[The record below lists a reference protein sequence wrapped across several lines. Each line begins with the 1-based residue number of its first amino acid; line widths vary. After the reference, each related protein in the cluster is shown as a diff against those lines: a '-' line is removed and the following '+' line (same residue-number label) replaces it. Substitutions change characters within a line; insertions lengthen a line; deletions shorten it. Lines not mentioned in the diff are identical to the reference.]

1 VTAARVSI
9 GLVALGGL
17 LAALT
22 QLPLAWDGSY
32 IALNVL
38 WSQEPFMPHGRWVNL
53 PLQAPVLLA
62 SRWISDTA
70 TLGVI
75 FSATYA
81 LLPAVALAVSWLVVR
96 KRAPRLLVWPALGMM
111 LALPGQAFFVSEAV
125 LSTQLAWPL
134 VLAVSLGTERRHVTL
149 LAVLAIALAFAHPIA
164 VGLLALV
171 VVLWA
176 LRPDRPMR
184 SHGRLGWAMAGLG
197 IVMLVGI
204 RYLTNAN
211 SYETSQVSVSAFA
224 AQAQTLDAVRIGA
237 IALVYLGTLFVL
249 ARHAAVLSRW
259 VVLDALPVLAV
270 LAAGILLVVWALDPL
285 AWAQALEYR
294 GLVPFVCAIPY
305 VAAFLDARWHRPGS
319 WDVALPRAT
328 PVVLLWAATT
338 WAVVVGT
345 QGLHWQ
351 ATLRDFRGYL
361 ERSPTACVASSTIG
375 GIERSPL
382 NHWSVT
388 TLSLFMSGQE
398 PGRLVLMEDGCAQRL
413 ADGFPITGV
422 ETRPWESRW
431 FVTEP
436 LRSKIGSERTSRE
449 P

>member
-1 VTAARVSI
+1 MTAARVAI

-81 LLPAVALAVSWLVVR
+81 LLPAVALAASWLVVR
-96 KRAPRLLVWPALGMM
+96 DRAPRLLVWPALGLM

-125 LSTQLAWPL
+125 LSTQLVWPL

-149 LAVLAIALAFAHPIA
+149 LTVLALALAFAHPIA

-176 LRPDRPMR
+176 LRPVHPMR
-184 SHGRLGWAMAGLG
+184 ARGRLGWAVAGLG
-197 IVMLVGI
+197 IVTLVGI
-204 RYLTNAN
+204 RYLTNVN
-211 SYETSQVSVSAFA
+211 SYEAGQVSVSTFA
-224 AQAQTLDAVRIGA
+224 AQAQTLDAFRIGA
-237 IALVYLGTLFVL
+237 IALVYLGTLVIL
-249 ARHAAVLSRW
+249 VRHAAAMSRPTA
-259 VVLDALPVLAV
+259 LDALPMLVV
-270 LAAGILLVVWALDPL
+270 SAAGILLTLWALDPL
-285 AWAQALEYR
+285 AWAYVLEYR
-294 GLVPFVCAIPY
+294 GLVLFVCATLY
-305 VAAFLDARWHRPGS
+305 LAAFLDVRGRRPDAPEAS
-319 WDVALPRAT
+319 APRGTNAT
-328 PVVLLWAATT
+328 LLIAAAT
-338 WAVVVGT
+338 WAMVVT
-345 QGLHWQ
+345 AQGLHWQ
-351 ATLRDFRGYL
+351 ATLRDFSGYL
-361 ERSPTACVASSTIG
+361 ERSPTACVSAASIG

-388 TLSLFMSGQE
+388 PLSLLMGGQE
-398 PGRLVLMEDGCAQRL
+398 PGRLVLMEEGCAERL
-413 ADGFPITGV
+413 ADGFPIEGV

-436 LRSKIGSERTSRE
+436 LRSKIGLERVSSA